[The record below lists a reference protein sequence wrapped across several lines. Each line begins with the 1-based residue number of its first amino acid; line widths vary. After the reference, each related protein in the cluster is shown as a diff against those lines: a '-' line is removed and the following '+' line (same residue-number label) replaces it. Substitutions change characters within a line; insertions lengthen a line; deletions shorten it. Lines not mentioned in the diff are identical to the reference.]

1 MENSF
6 RFFQNTSCR
15 YFPCHKGVEDFN
27 CLFCYCPLYGQKDCP
42 GTPKWFTAKDGSVIR
57 DCSDCVYPHKAGN
70 YPAIM
75 QQLAASVHTGK
86 KKPAADAAGNG
97 VQKSVRTDKKILTA
111 EEEDVRQRIQ
121 KRWDSIAKPIDS
133 LGRLE
138 KILTQIG
145 VIQKTDQIRL
155 EKRTLLI
162 FAGDHGVVAE
172 GVTQTDSSVTR
183 IVTENFAKGGA
194 LTSILA
200 RKAGTDLYII
210 DAGMDTDRYPEK
222 NLVTGAVI
230 DRKIRRG
237 TGDIAVENAMTR
249 KECLKALQTGS
260 ELVRELQE
268 KGCDIVAAGEMGIGN
283 TTPTAALIGHFLH
296 QPAEKV
302 TGRGAGLSD
311 EGLQKK
317 IRAVDM
323 AMRRA
328 ADLTDPVDV
337 MAAIGGLEIAMMSG
351 VFLGGARYRMPVM
364 VDGVIAQAAALAAA
378 EINPD
383 VRKILIPS
391 HQSGEEY
398 GSLCLQAL
406 DLHPILHADMTQGEG
421 SGCMMLLPLLDMA
434 LAVYRQ
440 MSSFDE
446 CNITPYERMQES

>member
-6 RFFQNTSCR
+6 RFFQNTSCC
-15 YFPCHKGVEDFN
+15 YFPCHKGLENFN
-27 CLFCYCPLYGQKDCP
+27 CLFCYCPLYGHPDCP
-42 GTPKWFTAKDGSVIR
+42 GTPKWFTAKDGAVIK
-57 DCSDCVYPHKAGN
+57 DCSDCVYPHKAEN

-75 QQLAASVHTGK
+75 QLLAAAIHNSKTK
-86 KKPAADAAGNG
+86 SAEKNKPLKA
-97 VQKSVRTDKKILTA
+97 VWKEEHSLTA
-111 EEEDVRQRIQ
+111 VEETVRQRIQ
-121 KRWDSIAKPIDS
+121 KRWDFIAKPIDS

-145 VIQKTDQIRL
+145 VIQQTDQIRL
-155 EKRTLLI
+155 EKRALVVLS
-162 FAGDHGVVAE
+162 GDHGIVAE

-183 IVTENFAKGGA
+183 IVTENFAKGCA

-200 RKAGTDLYII
+200 QRAGADLFVI

-222 NLVTGAVI
+222 NLITGAVV

-237 TGDIAVENAMTR
+237 TGDITVENAMTR
-249 KECLKALQTGS
+249 EECLQALQAGR
-260 ELVRELQE
+260 ELVEELRE
-268 KGCDIVAAGEMGIGN
+268 KGYDIVAAGEMGIGN
-283 TTPTAALIGHFLH
+283 TAPTAALIGHFLH

-311 EGLQKK
+311 EGLKKK

-323 AMRRA
+323 AMRRV
-328 ADLTDPVDV
+328 ADLSDPVDV
-337 MAAIGGLEIAMMSG
+337 MAAAGGLEIAMMTG
-351 VFLGGARYRMPVM
+351 VFLGGAAYHVPVM
-364 VDGVIAQAAALAAA
+364 VDGVIAQAAALTAA
-378 EINPD
+378 IIDPS
-383 VRKILIPS
+383 VRKFLIPS

-406 DLHPILHADMTQGEG
+406 DLQPILHADMTQGEG

-440 MSSFDE
+440 MSSFHE
-446 CNITPYERMQES
+446 CHIAPYRRMQ